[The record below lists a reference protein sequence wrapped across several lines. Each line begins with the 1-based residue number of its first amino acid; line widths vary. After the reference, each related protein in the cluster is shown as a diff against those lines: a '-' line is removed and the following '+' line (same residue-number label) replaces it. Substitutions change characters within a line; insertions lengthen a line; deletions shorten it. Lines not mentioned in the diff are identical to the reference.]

1 MNGQE
6 SPRDLT
12 STLKQIKL
20 ACLLPNIQMQKAG
33 EEVIYQG
40 DASLPA
46 SDLERSAD
54 RIKPW
59 KLLRKR

>member
-46 SDLERSAD
+46 SDLERSV
-54 RIKPW
+54 
-59 KLLRKR
+59 L